1 MKLDLNI
8 AKQLIEDGGRYQG
21 ALIIT
26 ETEPKLK
33 KTGNPFLGKSVIKR
47 SAKRVGVNGNY
58 ANMVNNARKR
68 EIEVLNEQRKVDG
81 LAPISATEFVPK
93 TSWHTPV
100 LDGFNGSIVCN
111 KKEVDKPVDERKLYL
126 KHVVTGDT
134 QTRYFIDGVL
144 ATDDEVDT
152 IKEFSP
158 SHGNSK
164 SQGLE
169 NEIIINA
176 VAFESIKEIRA
187 NGNVLKFD

>member
-21 ALIIT
+21 ALLIT
-26 ETEPKLK
+26 ETTPKLK
-33 KTGNPFLGKSVIKR
+33 KTGNPLIGKTIIKR
-47 SAKRVGVNGNY
+47 SSKRVGMNGNY
-58 ANMVNNARKR
+58 ANMVNNQRKR
-68 EIEVLNEQRKVDG
+68 EIEALNEQRKADG
-81 LAPISATEFVPK
+81 LAPVTVAEFKPK

-134 QTRYFIDGVL
+134 QTQYLVDGVP
-144 ATDDEVDT
+144 ATDDELDT

-158 SHGNSK
+158 SYSKSK

-169 NEIIINA
+169 NDIIINA
-176 VAFESIKEIRA
+176 VAFENIKEIRA